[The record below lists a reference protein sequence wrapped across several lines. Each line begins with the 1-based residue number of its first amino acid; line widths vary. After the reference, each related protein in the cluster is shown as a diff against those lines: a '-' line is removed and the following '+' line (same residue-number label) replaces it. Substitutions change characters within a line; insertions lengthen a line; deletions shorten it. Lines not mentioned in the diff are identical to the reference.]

1 MTVMAAPPEALVTMP
16 QAPPGPSEARPPDG
30 PGFHS
35 ALEDSLARTATAEG
49 QQERQSA
56 SDIAG
61 GQARGR
67 HDAESETSPEALT
80 SAGPASGASTPE
92 STASRSSSA
101 PAPGGTAGASS
112 TAGAK
117 AHGHGKGQPRVD
129 AKADAQAATS
139 LVPQSGTAGAETS
152 AAVASSAAEPADSQ
166 TQPEPAATSA
176 RPAAP
181 APAHASAAAANL
193 APGQPIPTGAAIPS
207 QPAPGAATT
216 TAGPAAPDAQLGPV
230 APAPADSSAGTAQA
244 AGSQQPGQAQAPIQ
258 PATVELAPATTPASS
273 TASSTGALAQAAG
286 EGPTP
291 AGETGAQATG
301 SAPANLRMHLPW
313 LDSAASGGPRIA
325 GAGNLHASSTPLSE
339 GAMQARPGSTATVR
353 VAQPSR
359 STAAGGHLALVP
371 QSSTGAQTAAATQS
385 GGAGAGGVQG
395 ASSTGG
401 TNATAASSP
410 TPWAAP
416 AGGTQAPPFTYGANM
431 QETIETIH
439 ATVALAS
446 RQGAA
451 QAQISLEPAELG
463 AVRIHLT
470 QTAEGLVARVSAE
483 TVVGAQAIASGQ
495 SELHNTLSSL
505 GISLLRLDVG
515 SFTQEQAQAGEQS
528 QQRAQQPARSTSGT
542 GPEIA
547 STSPASTVSLS
558 STSALVDVLA

>member
-1 MTVMAAPPEALVTMP
+1 MTVMAAPSEALVTMP
-16 QAPPGPSEARPPDG
+16 QAPPGPSETRPPDG

-61 GQARGR
+61 GQARGQR
-67 HDAESETSPEALT
+67 DGASETSPEALT
-80 SAGPASGASTPE
+80 SAGPASGASTPG
-92 STASRSSSA
+92 SAANQSNPASA
-101 PAPGGTAGASS
+101 PAGTAGASS
-112 TAGAK
+112 TAGGK
-117 AHGHGKGQPRVD
+117 AHGHGKGQPR
-129 AKADAQAATS
+129 ADAQAATS
-139 LVPQSGTAGAETS
+139 LVPQSGTASAEIST
-152 AAVASSAAEPADSQ
+152 AVANSAAEPADSQ

-176 RPAAP
+176 GPAAP

-193 APGQPIPTGAAIPS
+193 APGQPVPTGAAIPS
-207 QPAPGAATT
+207 QPAPSAATT
-216 TAGPAAPDAQLGPV
+216 TAAPAAPDAQLGPV
-230 APAPADSSAGTAQA
+230 APAPADSSTGTAQA
-244 AGSQQPGQAQAPIQ
+244 AGSQQPGQAQASIQ
-258 PATVELAPATTPASS
+258 PATVDLAPATTPASS
-273 TASSTGALAQAAG
+273 TATSTGALAPATG
-286 EGPTP
+286 EGPAP

-339 GAMQARPGSTATVR
+339 GATQARPGSTATMR
-353 VAQPSR
+353 IAQPSR
-359 STAAGGHLALVP
+359 STAAGGHLALAL
-371 QSSTGAQTAAATQS
+371 QSGTGAQTAAATQS
-385 GGAGAGGVQG
+385 GGTGEGGVQG
-395 ASSTGG
+395 AS
-401 TNATAASSP
+401 SSP

-416 AGGTQAPPFTYGANM
+416 AGGTQALPFTYGANM

-483 TVVGAQAIASGQ
+483 TVAGAQAIASGQ
-495 SELHNTLSSL
+495 SELHSTLSSL

-515 SFTQEQAQAGEQS
+515 SFTQQQAQAGGQS

-542 GPEIA
+542 GPEVEEIA
-547 STSPASTVSLS
+547 STSLASTVSLS

>member
-1 MTVMAAPPEALVTMP
+1 MTVMAAPSEALVTMP

-61 GQARGR
+61 GQARGQR
-67 HDAESETSPEALT
+67 DGASETSPEALT
-80 SAGPASGASTPE
+80 SAGPASGASTPG
-92 STASRSSSA
+92 SAANQSNPASA
-101 PAPGGTAGASS
+101 PAGTAGASS
-112 TAGAK
+112 TAGGK
-117 AHGHGKGQPRVD
+117 AHGHGKGQPRAD
-129 AKADAQAATS
+129 AKAEAQAATS
-139 LVPQSGTAGAETS
+139 LVPQSGTACAETS

-176 RPAAP
+176 GSTAP
-181 APAHASAAAANL
+181 VPAHASAAAANL

-207 QPAPGAATT
+207 QPAPSAATT

-230 APAPADSSAGTAQA
+230 APAPADSSTGTAQA
-244 AGSQQPGQAQAPIQ
+244 AGSQQPGQAQALVQ
-258 PATVELAPATTPASS
+258 PATVDLAPATTPASS
-273 TASSTGALAQAAG
+273 TATSTGALAPAAG
-286 EGPTP
+286 EGPAP

-339 GAMQARPGSTATVR
+339 GATQARPGSTATMR
-353 VAQPSR
+353 IAQPSR
-359 STAAGGHLALVP
+359 STAAGGHLALA
-371 QSSTGAQTAAATQS
+371 QSSTGAQTATATQS
-385 GGAGAGGVQG
+385 GGTGEGGVQG
-395 ASSTGG
+395 AS
-401 TNATAASSP
+401 SSP

-416 AGGTQAPPFTYGANM
+416 AGGTQALPFTYGANM

-483 TVVGAQAIASGQ
+483 TVAGAQAIASGQ
-495 SELHNTLSSL
+495 SELHSTLSSL

-515 SFTQEQAQAGEQS
+515 SFTQQQAQAGGQS

-542 GPEIA
+542 GPEVEEIA
-547 STSPASTVSLS
+547 STSLASTVSLS